1 MDGKTFALLSKLTIT
16 ARKVAGSINPSKLI
30 TDKHYANEVFWK
42 VNHLGDEALIM
53 MSLDL
58 QNQLGMLTPVA
69 DKMIPATTSTPTV
82 SIETDKKYLFGARG

>member
-1 MDGKTFALLSKLTIT
+1 MDGKTFALLSKFTIA

-58 QNQLGMLTPVA
+58 QNQLGMLTPVV
-69 DKMIPATTSTPTV
+69 DKTPTAIPAV